1 MDFSAFDTDKMD
13 EYARRAKAQWQN
25 TAAYA
30 EFEKKDKGR
39 SDDMRN
45 ALSAGLMTLFE
56 DFGKLR
62 QGNPSSDGAQALVRR
77 LQAYITEHYY
87 PCTPEILNGLGAMYA
102 IGGEFTE
109 NIDAA
114 GGRGTADFA
123 AQAIA
128 LYCQKR

>member
-1 MDFSAFDTDKMD
+1 MD

-45 ALSAGLMTLFE
+45 ALSAGLMTIFE

-87 PCTPEILNGLGAMYA
+87 QCTPEILNGLGAMYA